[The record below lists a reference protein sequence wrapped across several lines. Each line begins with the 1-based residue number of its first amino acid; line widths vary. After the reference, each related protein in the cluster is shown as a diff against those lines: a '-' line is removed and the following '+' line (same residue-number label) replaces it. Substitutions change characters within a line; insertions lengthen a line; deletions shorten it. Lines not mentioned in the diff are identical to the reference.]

1 MTRYDYLS
9 SIRSTLES
17 LAAKG
22 VAEQELRD
30 LVVYEDILRLRSEGL
45 KMEYCVY
52 YAGERYGRSESSV
65 WRLIRRMREVI

>member
-9 SIRSTLES
+9 SVRSTLES

-30 LVVYEDILRLRSEGL
+30 LIGYEAILRLRCEGL
-45 KMEYCVY
+45 KM
-52 YAGERYGRSESSV
+52 G
-65 WRLIRRMREVI
+65 